1 MLAGV
6 PLIVGLGHVEA
17 LPLQSRSQF
26 RQAALS
32 TDTLPNCN
40 LSTVFSTGNL
50 FVPQHTAI
58 FGGRRQER
66 KYCGESAS
74 DV

>member
-6 PLIVGLGHVEA
+6 PLIVGLGHVKT

-50 FVPQHTAI
+50 FVP
-58 FGGRRQER
+58 
-66 KYCGESAS
+66 SAHGYLWRTPAGTEILS
-74 DV
+74 GMCI